1 MMVCLSNMI
10 RCVIFDCDG
19 TLVDS
24 EYLCNLGLELKLKEI
39 GIVESAEDMMVRFQ
53 GWKLATILESL
64 ETKHNVKF
72 DDSFSLSYRSLV
84 DELFEKELK
93 PCIGVE
99 KAIQQL
105 DFKKCVA
112 SSGPINKIEKALS
125 TTGLLNYFNGNL
137 FSSYEIGSWKPDPDI
152 FLYAAKMMGFKPD
165 ECGVVEDSP
174 VGIEAAKAAGMH
186 AVLYDPNNKHMDLNC
201 TAVISDMMEL
211 LDVIT

>member
-1 MMVCLSNMI
+1 MI
-10 RCVIFDCDG
+10 KCVIFDCDG

-24 EYLCNLGLELKLKEI
+24 EYLCNLGLELKLREI

-53 GWKLATILESL
+53 GGKLATILESL

-84 DELFEKELK
+84 EALFEKELK
-93 PCIGVE
+93 PCIGVK

-125 TTGLLNYFNGNL
+125 ITGLLNYFNGNL
-137 FSSYEIGSWKPDPDI
+137 FSSYEIGSWKPDPGI
-152 FLYAAKMMGFKPD
+152 FLHAAKMMGFKPD
-165 ECGVVEDSP
+165 ECVVVEDSP

-201 TAVISDMMEL
+201 TAVINDMMEL
-211 LDVIT
+211 SDVIT